1 MIKLIIFD
9 LDGVLVDAREL
20 HYNALNNALESIDE
34 KYVIQRDEHLSTYD
48 GLTTTKKL
56 KILSKNKGLSTEL
69 HNTIHEMKQD
79 MTLRIIDGFSVEL
92 TYLARE
98 ELLKL
103 RNRSV
108 RQTFNKKTRQ
118 YEETLDNDKF
128 LTEYCKAIIKGWKG
142 LTYTHLEELLLV
154 DVSSVDPKDE
164 LPWTQEN
171 AELLMKNSS
180 DFDNWVSE
188 TVGDLENFT
197 QSK

>member
-1 MIKLIIFD
+1 MNETVKSPTKATEPVSLRS
-9 LDGVLVDAREL
+9 LLTPSKTVE
-20 HYNALNNALESIDE
+20 ID
-34 KYVIQRDEHLSTYD
+34 YP
-48 GLTTTKKL
+48 G
-56 KILSKNKGLSTEL
+56 
-69 HNTIHEMKQD
+69 
-79 MTLRIIDGFSVEL
+79 IDGFKVEL

-154 DVSSVDPKDE
+154 DVSSVKPEDE